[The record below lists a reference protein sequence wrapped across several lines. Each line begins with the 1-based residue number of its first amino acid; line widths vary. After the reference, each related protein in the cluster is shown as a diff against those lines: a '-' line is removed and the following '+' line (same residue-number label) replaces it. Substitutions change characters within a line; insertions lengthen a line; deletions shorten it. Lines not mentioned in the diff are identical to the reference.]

1 MKRKF
6 KIILIGLL
14 CCMIPMIGTM
24 KPSAVCAERR
34 IYVVCPDGNCNTDV
48 RDTGSQNCGS
58 LYRLLRNLGLS
69 EKQCQAICE
78 KAGNCTQNK
87 ETAPLQPDPV
97 PETTVTP
104 TESPSQD
111 PTQATVQTPTQ
122 ATVQT
127 PTQAPVQEPTENTTD
142 SVETLS
148 AYEQEVVRL
157 VNEIRAQYGLSALNA
172 DAELSRVAR
181 IKSQDMRDNGYFSHN
196 SPTYGTPFEMMQSFG
211 IRYRTAGE
219 NIAMGYRTPQ
229 SVVDGWMNSEGHRK
243 NILNTA
249 FTKIGVGYVES
260 GYYWTQMFIG

>member
-1 MKRKF
+1 MKRKI

-14 CCMIPMIGTM
+14 CCMIPMIGTL
-24 KPSAVCAERR
+24 KPSAVCVERR
-34 IYVVCPDGNCNTDV
+34 IYVVCPDGNC
-48 RDTGSQNCGS
+48 DTAGNDSCPQDCGS

-78 KAGNCTQNK
+78 KAGNYAQNNA
-87 ETAPLQPDPV
+87 TAPSQTEPV

-104 TESPSQD
+104 TEAPVQKPTEAPQKPSEA
-111 PTQATVQTPTQ
+111 P
-122 ATVQT
+122 VQT
-127 PTQAPVQEPTENTTD
+127 PTQAPVQEATENTTD

-196 SPTYGTPFEMMQSFG
+196 SPIYGTPFEMMQSFG

-243 NILNTA
+243 NILNAA